1 MSGVVVGTCGLCGG
15 AVFQAD
21 AFLSTMPTVPRCL
34 SCGAT
39 KKAPFGPVIE
49 MEPAKGKQFASI
61 GEPPSKQ
68 VMQDAV
74 TKMQLEL
81 GNRKPSREEELIRA
95 GFLRV
100 PAHVDTRTSEQVQ
113 EDWEKLCRGE

>member
-1 MSGVVVGTCGLCGG
+1 MSVIPM
-15 AVFQAD
+15 A
-21 AFLSTMPTVPRCL
+21 PRCQR
-34 SCGAT
+34 CGAT
-39 KKAPFGPVIE
+39 KKQPFGPVIE

-81 GNRKPSREEELIRA
+81 GNRKLTRAEELMRA
-95 GFLRV
+95 GMRPMDAV
-100 PAHVDTRTSEQVQ
+100 QQAKSEAMLNG
-113 EDWEKLCRGE
+113 DWQKLSDD